1 MILSKYPQDVNSHL
15 VLLGER
21 IRTAR
26 SRRRWSQQDLADR
39 IGVERRSV
47 ARLEEGDGGVG
58 IGIFFTALWVLG
70 LWDTVN
76 DIAAPELDKAGE
88 FLEKQRQPRRIHS
101 ERMKDL
107 DF

>member
-1 MILSKYPQDVNSHL
+1 
-15 VLLGER
+15 
-21 IRTAR
+21 
-26 SRRRWSQQDLADR
+26 
-39 IGVERRSV
+39 
-47 ARLEEGDGGVG
+47 
-58 IGIFFTALWVLG
+58 LWVLG

>member
-1 MILSKYPQDVNSHL
+1 MSLSKYPQDVNSYL
-15 VLLGER
+15 VLLGGR

-26 SRRRWSQQDLADR
+26 SRRRWSQHDLAAR

-47 ARLEEGDGGVG
+47 SRLEEGDGGIA

-101 ERMKDL
+101 ERIADL

>member
-1 MILSKYPQDVNSHL
+1 MSLSKYPLDVNSQL
-15 VLLGER
+15 ILLGER

-26 SRRRWSQQDLADR
+26 SRRRWSQQDLAAR

-47 ARLEEGDGGVG
+47 SRLEEGDGGVG

-88 FLEKQRQPRRIHS
+88 FLEKQRQPRRVHS
-101 ERMKDL
+101 ERMTDL

>member
-1 MILSKYPQDVNSHL
+1 MSLSKYPQDVNAHL
-15 VLLGER
+15 ILLGGR

-26 SRRRWSQQDLADR
+26 SRRRWSQQDLAAR

-47 ARLEEGDGGVG
+47 SRLEEGDGGIG

-70 LWDTVN
+70 LWDTAN

-88 FLEKQRQPRRIHS
+88 FLEKQRQPHRIHS
-101 ERMKDL
+101 ERMTDL